1 MCELKIFGSYSRDE
15 KITMEFHIVNCIRA
29 QIAARC
35 EKNALGF
42 YRDNRWQTLSWS
54 QFGLQMDKVS
64 HALLQL
70 GLGVQESVA
79 IFASN
84 SEKWTIADLGILQ
97 TRAIS
102 VPIYP
107 NNTAQQAL
115 YIINDAKVRVAFAG
129 SLEQTR
135 ALVSVAPQAA
145 MLHTVVCL
153 DEQADLSV
161 LKGQHESLQVLSWS
175 EFLAL
180 ANGAEQGLL
189 AERLSGAS
197 MSDLFTFCY
206 TSGTTGEPKGVML
219 DFANIAAQL
228 HSHDQVLNIESH
240 DVSLAFLPLAHIFER
255 CWTFYVLYNGATNY
269 YLGDPAAVRTAL
281 QEIKPSVMCAVP
293 RFYEKIYSAVQT
305 KLSGASWPQRKLFAL
320 AMSLAERSLA
330 AKRAQRSAP
339 WWQHKAARMADK
351 IVLQKIRTLLGGNIR
366 LMPCGGATL
375 EPQIGR
381 FFHALGV
388 NVLLGYGMTE
398 TTATVSCWKGDDFD
412 GNSIGR
418 PMQDVQIKIGEN
430 DEILIKGPMVMRGYF
445 NKPQESA
452 QAFTADGFL
461 KTGDAGYLNEK
472 GELFITDRI
481 KDLMKTSGGKYI
493 APQMI
498 EGKLAN
504 DRFIEQIAVVADAR
518 HFVSALVVP
527 CFEALES
534 WAKELNIKYQ
544 DRLELVKHAEV
555 IKMFETRI
563 EQLQGE
569 LARFE
574 RVKRFTLL
582 PKEFCMLQGEL
593 TPTLKLR
600 RKVILE
606 RYQAQ
611 IDAMYQR

>member
-1 MCELKIFGSYSRDE
+1 
-15 KITMEFHIVNCIRA
+15 MEFHVVNCIRT
-29 QIAARC
+29 QIAARG
-35 EKNALGF
+35 EKKALGF
-42 YRDNRWQTLSWS
+42 YHDKRWQMLSWS
-54 QFGLQMDKVS
+54 QFGLQIDKVS

-70 GLGVQESVA
+70 GLGVQECAA

-115 YIINDAKVRVAFAG
+115 YIINDAKVRIAFAG
-129 SLEQTR
+129 SFEQTQ
-135 ALVSVAPQAA
+135 ALVSVAAQANS
-145 MLHTVVCL
+145 LHTIVCI
-153 DEQADLSV
+153 DEQADLQA
-161 LKGQHESLQVLSWS
+161 LQGQNESLQVLSWS

-180 ANGAEQGLL
+180 ACAAEPSLL
-189 AERLSGAS
+189 TERLSGAS

-228 HSHDQVLNIESH
+228 QSHDQVLNIDSR

-255 CWTFYVLYNGATNY
+255 CWTYYVLYNGATNY
-269 YLGDPAAVRTAL
+269 YLSDPSVVRTAL
-281 QEIKPSVMCAVP
+281 QEIKPTVMCAVP

-305 KLSGASWPQRKLFAL
+305 KVSGASWLQRKLFAI
-320 AMSLAERSLA
+320 AMSLAEQTLT
-330 AKRAQRSAP
+330 AKRQQKAAS
-339 WWQHKAARMADK
+339 WWVKLAARMTDK
-351 IVLQKIRTLLGGNIR
+351 IVLQKIRKQLGGNIR
-366 LMPCGGATL
+366 LMPCGGAML
-375 EPQIGR
+375 EPKISR
-381 FFHALGV
+381 FFHTLGV
-388 NVLLGYGMTE
+388 NMLLGYGMTE
-398 TTATVSCWKGDDFD
+398 TTATVSCWKSVDFD
-412 GNSIGR
+412 GNSIGQ
-418 PMQDVQIKIGEN
+418 PLLGAQIKIGEN
-430 DEILIKGPMVMRGYF
+430 DEILVKGPMVMRGYF

-582 PKEFCMLQGEL
+582 PKEFCVLHGEL

-611 IDAMYQR
+611 IEVMYQH

>member
-1 MCELKIFGSYSRDE
+1 
-15 KITMEFHIVNCIRA
+15 VNCIRA
-29 QIAARC
+29 QITARC
-35 EKNALGF
+35 EKKALGF
-42 YRDNRWQTLSWS
+42 FHDKRWQTLSWA
-54 QFGLQMDKVS
+54 QFGQQMDTVS

-79 IFASN
+79 IFANN
-84 SEKWTIADLGILQ
+84 SEKWAIADLGILQ

-115 YIINDAKVRVAFAG
+115 YIVNDAKVRVAFAG
-129 SLEQTR
+129 TFAQMQ
-135 ALVSVAPQAA
+135 ALVSVAAQADT
-145 MLHTVVCL
+145 LHTLVCL
-153 DEQADLSV
+153 DEAADLQA
-161 LKGQHESLQVLSWS
+161 LQGIPDSLQVLSWN

-180 ANGAEQGLL
+180 ASQAKPNLL

-197 MSDLFTFCY
+197 MADFFTLCY

-228 HSHDQVLNIESH
+228 QSHDEVLNIDNR

-255 CWTFYVLYNGATNY
+255 CWSYYVLYKGATNY
-269 YLGDPAAVRTAL
+269 YLSDPGAVRTAL
-281 QEIKPSVMCAVP
+281 QEIKPTLMCAVP

-305 KLSGASWPQRKLFAL
+305 KVSSASWLQRKLFAA
-320 AMSLAERSLA
+320 AMSLAQQTLA
-330 AKRAQRSAP
+330 AKRQQKSAP
-339 WWQHKAARMADK
+339 WWQQQAASLADK
-351 IVLQKIRTLLGGNIR
+351 IVLKKIRTLLGGNIR

-375 EPQIGR
+375 DPKISN

-388 NVLLGYGMTE
+388 NMLLGYGMTE
-398 TTATVSCWKGDDFD
+398 TTATVSCWSGDDFD

-418 PMQDVQIKIGEN
+418 PLRGVQIKIGDN
-430 DEILIKGPMVMRGYF
+430 DEILVKGPMVMRGYF

-452 QAFTADGFL
+452 LAFTDDGFL

-555 IKMFETRI
+555 IKMFEARI
-563 EQLQGE
+563 EQLQSE

-582 PKEFCMLQGEL
+582 PKEFCILQGEL

-611 IDAMYQR
+611 IEVMYQH